1 MDKLR
6 AGYRHWQEKR
16 RQRRV
21 AQTEAANSLREE
33 PSVTSTD
40 KAGGSRGENVRGG
53 GGGAW

>member
-1 MDKLR
+1 MDRLL
-6 AGYRHWQEKR
+6 AGYRRWQEKR
-16 RQRRV
+16 HERRV
-21 AQTEAANSLREE
+21 ARAEAANSLREE